1 LSESKQN
8 KYAIKSYV
16 LEIDGKQIREEMY
29 PINTIIRALQFYE
42 EKYNG
47 IVGAIEGSKTVKEIV
62 DEMIKSNDF
71 NNHNKLDESKI
82 RCGKGKNDLIDKNN
96 YKVR

>member
-1 LSESKQN
+1 MSESKQ

-16 LEIDGKQIREEMY
+16 LEIDGKQIGEEMY
-29 PINTIIRALQFYE
+29 PINTIIKALQYYE

-62 DEMIKSNDF
+62 GGMIKNDDF
-71 NNHNKLDESKI
+71 NNHSKLDESKI
-82 RCGKGKNDLIDKNN
+82 ICGKGKNVFDINN
-96 YKVR
+96 

>member
-1 LSESKQN
+1 MSESKQN
-8 KYAIKSYV
+8 KYVIKSYV
-16 LEIDGKQIREEMY
+16 LEIDGKQIGEEMY

-47 IVGAIEGSKTVKEIV
+47 IVGSLEGSKTIKEIV
-62 DEMIKSNDF
+62 EEMIRNDDF

-82 RCGKGKNDLIDKNN
+82 RCGKGRNDLI
-96 YKVR
+96 